1 MLAVLSAC
9 AALAAGPGAS
19 DPPLRAQVSPRF
31 GPAPSPVRVQAI
43 VAPATEN
50 RGLLIVIESDDYFRS
65 STLPLEGDAASRVH
79 VADFRSVPAGVHH
92 ITVALLDQQ
101 GDRRA
106 VVRDAIELIN

>member
-1 MLAVLSAC
+1 MSAC

-31 GPAPSPVRVQAI
+31 GPAPSAVRVQAI
-43 VAPATEN
+43 VAPAAEN

-65 STLPLEGDAASRVH
+65 STLPLDGDTASRVQ

-92 ITVALLDQQ
+92 ITVALLDRK
-101 GDRRA
+101 GARRA
-106 VVRDAIELIN
+106 VVHDAIQLID